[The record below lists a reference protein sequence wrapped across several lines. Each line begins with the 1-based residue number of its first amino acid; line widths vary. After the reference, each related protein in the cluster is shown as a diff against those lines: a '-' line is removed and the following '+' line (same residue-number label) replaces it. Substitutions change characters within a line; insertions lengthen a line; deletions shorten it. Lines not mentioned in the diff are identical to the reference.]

1 MLCINNHCTD
11 VYFNLATEEY
21 LLKSFQEDVFMV
33 WQNKP
38 SIILGKHQNIWEEVN
53 LDFIKQREI
62 EVVRRY
68 TGGGTVFH
76 DLGNVNIS
84 FIESGNNLNF
94 DKFTN
99 LSLQILSY
107 IGIKAEADS
116 RRALNIDGLKIS
128 GSAQSVHKNR
138 VLYHATLLFDSDLKT
153 LVNSLE
159 GSLNKIDKPLNS
171 TNKLY
176 VKSVKSP
183 VTNISEH
190 LQDKMSIEEF
200 KQKILEFFLQNK
212 SNLLYELSDDDKNQI
227 TILKEK
233 KYTKKEW
240 TYNPL

>member
-1 MLCINNHCTD
+1 MLCINNQCTD

-21 LLKSFQEDVFMV
+21 LLKYFEDDVFMV
-33 WQNKP
+33 WQNQP

-53 LDFIKQREI
+53 LDFIKQNKI

-68 TGGGTVFH
+68 TGGGAVFH

-84 FIESGNNLNF
+84 FVESGSNLNF
-94 DKFTN
+94 DKFTD
-99 LSLQILSY
+99 LSIQILSY
-107 IGIKAEADS
+107 LGVKAEADS
-116 RRALNIDGLKIS
+116 RRALTINGLKIS

-138 VLYHATLLFDSDLKT
+138 VLYHATLLFDSDLKA
-153 LVNSLE
+153 LVNSLD

-171 TNKLY
+171 TNKIY

-183 VTNISEH
+183 VTNVSEH
-190 LQDKMSIEEF
+190 LKEKISIEEF
-200 KQKILEFFLQNK
+200 KQKIIDFFLQDKDNK
-212 SNLLYELSDDDKNQI
+212 LYDLNSNDKDQI
-227 TILKEK
+227 SLLKEK

>member
-21 LLKSFQEDVFMV
+21 LLKNFEENVFMI
-33 WQNKP
+33 WQNQP

-53 LDFIKQREI
+53 LDFVKQKEI

-84 FIESGNNLNF
+84 FIETGNNLNF
-94 DKFTN
+94 DKFTD
-99 LSLQILSY
+99 LSIQILSHL
-107 IGIKAEADS
+107 GVKAEADS
-116 RRALNIDGLKIS
+116 RRALNINGLKIS

-138 VLYHATLLFDSDLKT
+138 VLYHATLLFNSDLEV
-153 LVNSLE
+153 LVSSLD
-159 GSLNKIDKPLNS
+159 GTLNKVDKPQTS

-183 VTNISEH
+183 VTNISQH
-190 LQDKMSIEEF
+190 LQEKITIEQF
-200 KQKILEFFLQNK
+200 KQRILDFFLTAENNVLYTL
-212 SNLLYELSDDDKNQI
+212 SNNDLKQI
-227 TILKEK
+227 SLLKEK

-240 TYNPL
+240 TYNSF

>member
-11 VYFNLATEEY
+11 VYYNLATEEY
-21 LLKSFQEDVFMV
+21 LLKNIADNVFMV
-33 WQNKP
+33 WQNQP

-53 LDFIKQREI
+53 LDFIKQNKI

-84 FIESGNNLNF
+84 FIETGNNLNF
-94 DKFTN
+94 DKFTD
-99 LSLQILSY
+99 LSLRILEHL
-107 IGIKAEADS
+107 GVKAEADA
-116 RRALNIDGLKIS
+116 RRALNIKGLKIS

-138 VLYHATLLFDSDLKT
+138 VLYHATLLFNSDLEA
-153 LVNSLE
+153 LVSSLD

-171 TNKLY
+171 ANKLY

-190 LQDKMSIEEF
+190 MPNKISIEEF
-200 KQKILEFFLQNK
+200 KQQIINYFLQDKEN
-212 SNLLYELSDDDKNQI
+212 SIYELSKDDKAQI
-227 TILKEK
+227 SLLEDK
-233 KYTKKEW
+233 KYKVKEW
-240 TYNPL
+240 TFNPI